1 MSGAAAVEGR
11 CLCGAV
17 RVRARRTSDVST
29 CHCGPCRRWSG
40 TVFAGVDG
48 ADVAVEGP
56 VRTYRS
62 SSFAERA
69 WCDACGT
76 ALWFRV
82 DGEAH
87 ELSPGLFE
95 EGAGWPL
102 VRENYADRAGPLALA
117 GEHERVSGAAYER
130 ENVHV

>member
-1 MSGAAAVEGR
+1 MIEGA

-17 RVRARRTSDVST
+17 RVRGRRTSEVSA

-40 TVFAGVDG
+40 TVFAGVD
-48 ADVAVEGP
+48 AAEVEVEGP

-62 SSFAERA
+62 SGFAERA
-69 WCDACGT
+69 WCGACGT
-76 ALWFRV
+76 ALWFRI
-82 DGEAH
+82 DGQAH

-102 VRENYADRAGPLALA
+102 AREVYADRAGALALA
-117 GEHERVSGAAYER
+117 GDHERVSAADYER
-130 ENVHV
+130 DHVHV